1 MKINRVTAVVQVK
14 GDYRKCYEF
23 YTKKVGLVPIYD
35 DGIYTNFSNSKD
47 GEPFFAMYCTHD
59 LAKRMPGY
67 IVSKSTIP
75 TDTLSATF
83 HTNDFEADYKRMK
96 EAGVEIER
104 VDMSEGDMAFNMAIF
119 RDPEGN
125 MLSLEDGGV

>member
-23 YTKKVGLVPIYD
+23 YTEKVGLVPVYG
-35 DGIYTNFSNSKD
+35 DGNGPYTNFSDSKD
-47 GEPFFAMYCTHD
+47 GEPFFAMYCSHD
-59 LAKRMPGY
+59 LAKRAPGY
-67 IVSKSTIP
+67 VISENTAS

-83 HTNDFEADYKRMK
+83 HASDFEAYYKRMRS
-96 EAGVEIER
+96 AGIELEK
-104 VDMSEGDMAFNMAIF
+104 VDMDGTFNMAVF
-119 RDPEGN
+119 SNPERN

>member
-23 YTKKVGLVPIYD
+23 YTEKVGLVPIYG
-35 DGIYTNFSNSKD
+35 DGNGPYTSFSDSKD
-47 GEPFFAMYCTHD
+47 GEPFFAMYCSRD
-59 LAKRMPGY
+59 LAKRAPGY
-67 IVSKSTIP
+67 TFSESVAP

-83 HTNDFEADYKRMK
+83 HTCDFEADYKRMQ
-96 EAGVEIER
+96 EAGVELEKA
-104 VDMSEGDMAFNMAIF
+104 DMDGTFNMAVF